1 MYFKD
6 IASENCGRQFRQRDG
21 GTRGQKSSG
30 DMLKINGNFGS
41 ETMKHLVIANWKA
54 NPSTLAEA
62 KKLFLS
68 IKKGLGKRTKA
79 EVVICPPFVYL
90 SDLVEIAGPSI
101 KLGAQDV
108 FSQEGA
114 FTGQVSAQMLKSLA
128 CKYVII
134 GHSERRAMGET
145 DEMVN
150 RKIKA
155 VISAKL
161 SPILCIGESRE
172 QKRAGETKEVL
183 EKQLSTAL
191 KNISKLKIYPV
202 KSRSPS
208 EIVPKAISPGQA
220 GISPKAKLFNR
231 VKNSK
236 LTIAYEPIWA
246 IGPDN
251 ACDTD
256 TAMTIKLLIRKILT
270 GIYNRAI
277 AQNTRILYGGSV
289 NSSIVEG
296 YIKESIMDGVLVG
309 GASLNPKEFI
319 AILSKF

>member
-1 MYFKD
+1 
-6 IASENCGRQFRQRDG
+6 
-21 GTRGQKSSG
+21 
-30 DMLKINGNFGS
+30 
-41 ETMKHLVIANWKA
+41 MKHLVIANWKA

-68 IKKGLGKRTKA
+68 IKRGLGKRTKA

-90 SDLVEIAGPSI
+90 SALQSKNSPIV
-101 KLGAQDV
+101 LGAQNV
-108 FSQEGA
+108 FWQEGA
-114 FTGQVSAQMLKSLA
+114 FTGEVSARMLKSLA

-145 DEMVN
+145 NEMVN

-155 VISAKL
+155 AVSAKL
-161 SPILCIGESRE
+161 FPILCIGESKE
-172 QKRAGETKEVL
+172 QKKAGETKEVL

-191 KNISKLKIYPV
+191 KNISKLKV
-202 KSRSPS
+202 
-208 EIVPKAISPGQA
+208 Q
-220 GISPKAKLFNR
+220 
-231 VKNSK
+231 NSK

-246 IGPDN
+246 IGTGN

-256 TAMTIKLLIRKILT
+256 TAMTIKLLIRKILAN
-270 GIYNRAI
+270 IYNRAT

-289 NSSIVEG
+289 NSSIVED
-296 YIKESIMDGVLVG
+296 YIKESIIDGVLVG